1 MNKKIFFFCI
11 AVFNYIMIMFNNLDN
26 VNVIITSSVM
36 MISFYMIFQSS
47 LPPMTNILSYW
58 MASEKDKVK
67 AVREHDASLGAAE

>member
-1 MNKKIFFFCI
+1 
-11 AVFNYIMIMFNNLDN
+11 
-26 VNVIITSSVM
+26 M